1 MTKNKSKHIAF
12 FVPSL
17 RGGGAE
23 KMMIHLA
30 NSFADRGL
38 QVDLIMAEDSGVYEI
53 PENVNK
59 VCFGVSKLKYSLFP
73 LIKYLKKN
81 KPDVLIA
88 TMEHTSII
96 AVLANFLARSRTK
109 VIARVANTLSLSLQ
123 GTPLRRRLIRKYG
136 AMIFYRFANEIVAN
150 SKGSADDLSKTLR
163 IKRNRVKVIYNPTV
177 TPDIFEKAEEEVNH
191 KWLKN
196 KKSPVLLAVGRLH
209 RQKDFP
215 TLIKAFNKLKKEAK
229 LIILG
234 EGEKRKELEKLIK
247 ELNLEDS
254 VDMPG
259 FVDNPYAYM
268 AKADVYVLSS
278 QWEGLPNTLIEA
290 MACETPVVSTD
301 CPSGPAE
308 ILSANHKSQITN
320 YKQITNPKTQNTNI
334 RYKVVSTPYGKLV
347 PVGNKEAMARAIEKT
362 LENSIDKEILQER
375 GKYFSVERAA
385 DEYLNLI

>member
-30 NSFADRGL
+30 NSFANRGL
-38 QVDLIMAEDSGVYEI
+38 QVDLIMAEDSGVYEM
-53 PENVNK
+53 PKNVNK
-59 VCFGVSKLKYSLFP
+59 VCFKVSKLKYSSFP
-73 LIKYLKKN
+73 LIKYLHYKK
-81 KPDVLIA
+81 PYVLIA
-88 TMEHTSII
+88 TMEHASII

-109 VIARVANTLSLSLQ
+109 IIARVANTLSLSLQ

-136 AMIFYRFANEIVAN
+136 AMFFYRFADRVVAN
-150 SKGSADDLSKTLR
+150 SKGSAEDLIKTLKL
-163 IKRNRVKVIYNPTV
+163 KRDKVKVIYNPTV
-177 TPDIFEKAEEEVNH
+177 TPDIFEKAKEEVDH

-196 KKSPVLLAVGRLH
+196 KKSLVLLAVGRLH
-209 RQKDFP
+209 QQKDFP
-215 TLIKAFNKLKKEAK
+215 TLIKAFNKLKREAK

-254 VDMPG
+254 VDIPG

-268 AKADVYVLSS
+268 ARADVYVLSS
-278 QWEGLPNTLIEA
+278 RWEGLPNTLIEA
-290 MACETPVVSTD
+290 IACGTPVVSTN
-301 CPSGPAE
+301 CPSGPSE
-308 ILSANHKSQITN
+308 ILENGK
-320 YKQITNPKTQNTNI
+320 
-334 RYKVVSTPYGKLV
+334 YGKLV
-347 PVGNKEAMARAIEKT
+347 PVGDTNSLAEAIEEA
-362 LENSIDKEILQER
+362 LENPIDKEVLQER

-385 DEYLNLI
+385 GEYLNLIENS